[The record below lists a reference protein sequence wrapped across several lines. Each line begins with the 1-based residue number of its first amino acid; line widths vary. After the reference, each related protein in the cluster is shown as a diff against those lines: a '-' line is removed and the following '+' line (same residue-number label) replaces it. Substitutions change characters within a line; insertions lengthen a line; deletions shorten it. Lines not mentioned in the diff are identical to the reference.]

1 MTSLPTDLTTEGV
14 DPRFADLDT
23 KSVAELAA
31 IMNDNDKDVA
41 LAVGRALPQ
50 VVVAIEAIAARFTAG
65 GRIIY
70 VGAGTS
76 GRLGVL
82 DASECP
88 PTFNTD
94 PDRVVG
100 LIAGGEEALRNPIEG
115 AEDDAGR
122 GARDLEALGL
132 VAADAV
138 VGIASSGR
146 TPYVMGAVQRA
157 REVGAL
163 TVAVVCN
170 VGSVLGEAVDH
181 PIEVVVGPEFVA
193 GSTRLKSGTAQKLVL
208 NMVSTITMVRAG
220 KVFGNRMVDVRATNE
235 KLQVRAARM
244 VAELADVSE
253 GEARV
258 ALEANAWSVKHAV
271 VALVRGVSAQV
282 AWSLLEDADGR
293 LREALAT

>member
-271 VALVRGVSAQV
+271 VALMRGVSAQV
-282 AWSLLEDADGR
+282 ARSLLEDADGR